1 MRSNSMRHVIDGL
14 AVASFLMSLAV
25 FGGGVYSYMY
35 ISNEDNQKELIDLAV
50 GKITENLPIPKM
62 PSATGPALPL
72 GR

>member
-1 MRSNSMRHVIDGL
+1 MRKVLDSLV
-14 AVASFLMSLAV
+14 VASFLMSAAV
-25 FGGGVYSYMY
+25 LGSGVYGYFWITS
-35 ISNEDNQKELIDLAV
+35 EDTQKELIDMAV

>member
-1 MRSNSMRHVIDGL
+1 MRKIIDGL
-14 AVASFLMSLAV
+14 AVASFLLSAAV
-25 FGGGVYSYMY
+25 AGSGVYAYLW
-35 ISNEDNQKELIDLAV
+35 ITNEDNQKELIDMAV

>member
-1 MRSNSMRHVIDGL
+1 MRKVLDSLV
-14 AVASFLMSLAV
+14 VASFLMSAAV
-25 FGGGVYSYMY
+25 LGSGVYGYFWITS
-35 ISNEDNQKELIDLAV
+35 EDPQKELIDMAV